1 MSEDQPGFLRRAIKG
16 LVSSEA
22 ELEAE
27 DLQKVSGKMGGCPV
41 KELPDRRAAVVCGTL
56 RTVTLR
62 PRANVPALVGELYD
76 GSGVLTIV
84 WLGRRQIPG
93 IEPGRRLRVSGR
105 VNRKDGKPVV
115 YNPSYELLPAAASE

>member
-1 MSEDQPGFLRRAIKG
+1 MSESQPGFLRRAIKG

-84 WLGRRQIPG
+84 WLGRR
-93 IEPGRRLRVSGR
+93 LRVSGR

>member
-1 MSEDQPGFLRRAIKG
+1 MSEEQPGFLRRTMKG
-16 LVSSEA
+16 LMKGEA

-27 DLQKVSGKMGGCPV
+27 DLQLVSGKFGGCPV
-41 KELPDRRAAVVCGTL
+41 KELPDRRSAVICGTL

-76 GSGVLTIV
+76 GSGILTVV

-93 IEPGRRLRVSGR
+93 IEPGRRLRVTGR
-105 VNRKDGKPVV
+105 VARREGKPVV
-115 YNPSYELLPAAASE
+115 FNPSYELLPATAGE

>member
-16 LVSSEA
+16 LMSSEA
-22 ELEAE
+22 ELEAV
-27 DLQKVSGKMGGCPV
+27 DLQAVSGKMGGCPV
-41 KELPDRRAAVVCGTL
+41 KELPDRRSAVVCGTL

-76 GSGVLTIV
+76 GSGVLTVV

-93 IEPGRRLRVSGR
+93 IEPGRRMRVTGRVSRRDGR
-105 VNRKDGKPVV
+105 PVLF
-115 YNPSYELLPAAASE
+115 NPSYELLACCCR

>member
-1 MSEDQPGFLRRAIKG
+1 MSEDSPGRFRRALKG
-16 LVSSEA
+16 LMSTEA

-27 DLQKVSGKMGGCPV
+27 NLQGVSEKLGGCPV
-41 KELPDRRAAVVCGTL
+41 KELPDRRSAVVCGTL

-76 GSGVLTIV
+76 GSGVLTVV

-93 IEPGRRLRVSGR
+93 IEPGRRLRITGR
-105 VNRKDGKPVV
+105 VSRREGKPVV
-115 YNPSYELLPAAASE
+115 FNPAYELLPAAAGE